1 MRFKGV
7 SATFSLVLIAG
18 FAALVLSVRPASVFA
33 SDARNGRLEATKDC
47 TAYTGAAGSHCTIQS
62 SSLSQIT
69 GATVFYDQALGIPP
83 AMLDSNVVLDAG
95 NGNRALGRCTVDF
108 SNFPNA
114 ATGLCTF
121 SDGTGDFA
129 GFRARVNVSYD
140 ANSGL
145 WHWQGTYRFNPLPP
159 E

>member
-1 MRFKGV
+1 MRLKGTA
-7 SATFSLVLIAG
+7 ATLTLVLIAG
-18 FAALVLSVRPASVFA
+18 FAALALIARPTSVLA
-33 SDARNGRLEATKDC
+33 SDARNGRLQATKDC
-47 TAYTGAAGSHCTIQS
+47 SAYTGAAGSHCTIQS
-62 SSLSQIT
+62 SSLAEMT

-108 SNFPNA
+108 SNYPNA

-121 SDGTGDFA
+121 SDGIGNFA

-140 ANSGL
+140 PNSGL
-145 WHWQGTYRFNPLPP
+145 WHWEGTYSFRPLTP

>member
-1 MRFKGV
+1 MRFNGV
-7 SATFSLVLIAG
+7 ASTLSLVLIAG
-18 FAALVLSVRPASVFA
+18 FAALALSARPSSVLA
-33 SDARNGRLEATKDC
+33 SDARSGRLNATKDC
-47 TAYTGAAGSHCTIQS
+47 SAYTGAAGSHCTIQS
-62 SSLSQIT
+62 SSLAGMT

-108 SNFPNA
+108 SNY
-114 ATGLCTF
+114 TGLCTF

-140 ANSGL
+140 QKSNL
-145 WHWQGTYRFNPLPP
+145 WHWDGIYSFSPLPP